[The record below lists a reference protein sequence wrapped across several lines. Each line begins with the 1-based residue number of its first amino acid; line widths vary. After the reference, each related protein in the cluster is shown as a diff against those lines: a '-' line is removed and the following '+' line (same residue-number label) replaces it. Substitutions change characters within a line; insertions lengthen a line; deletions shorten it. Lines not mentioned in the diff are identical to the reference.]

1 MKPFKIA
8 FLMVF
13 LYSLAY
19 GQDSKFAVGF
29 NVTPTITSLKGAIKP
44 PISFNNGNNGNVP
57 TIFYGSQYSFSAG
70 LSVEY
75 FVCKHLSI
83 KSGLAYER
91 KGAQTYRYPM
101 DDIIDGYWPPN
112 NMDKKMNFDYLT
124 LPILGSFSTKGKIKF
139 YMDAGIFL
147 GFLVSQKDII
157 AADGSNPE
165 LINNNYAAVRKLD
178 FGLSLGLG
186 LRMPLTKKL
195 LLDFGLCNNTGLINV
210 NKTYL
215 SNDAVLRTNSMG
227 FQFGL
232 KYLF

>member
-1 MKPFKIA
+1 
-8 FLMVF
+8 MVF
-13 LYSLAY
+13 LYSLTY

-29 NVTPTITSLKGAIKP
+29 TVTPTITSLKGAIKP
-44 PISFNNGNNGNVP
+44 PISFNNGYDQTTV
-57 TIFYGSQYSFSAG
+57 FYGSQYRFSAG

-75 FVCKHLSI
+75 FICKHLSV

-101 DDIIDGYWPPN
+101 DDVIDGYWPPN

-124 LPILGSFSTKGKIKF
+124 IPILGSFSTKGKIKF

-147 GFLVSQKDII
+147 GFLVSQKDLI

-165 LINNNYAAVRKLD
+165 RIDDNYATVRKLD

-186 LRMPLTKKL
+186 LKIPLSNKL
-195 LLDFGLCNNTGLINV
+195 LLDFGLCNNTGLINI

-215 SNDAVLRTNSMG
+215 SNDEVLRTGSNG
-227 FQFGL
+227 LQIGL
-232 KYLF
+232 KYRL